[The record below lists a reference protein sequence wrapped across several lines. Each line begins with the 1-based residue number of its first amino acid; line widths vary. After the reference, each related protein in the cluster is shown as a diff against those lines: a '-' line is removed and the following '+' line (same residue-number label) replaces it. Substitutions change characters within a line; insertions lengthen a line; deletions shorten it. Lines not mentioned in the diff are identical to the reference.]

1 MGETAACATI
11 AALLASA
18 HVAASGKVGLRST
31 TVLGVDHSAL
41 TTELRQRITFPD
53 GHADVWPLFYTP
65 DLLRR
70 VVDALAEPLDGAAT
84 KIAGIESR
92 GFLLGAAVAL
102 RLGVGFVA
110 IRKESGLFPGPKLT
124 ADAGG
129 DYRGNTHVLRLQRG
143 SCGAGEAVALVDDWF
158 QTGSQAIAA
167 KSLIVEAGAGYAG
180 ASIIVD
186 QLDEATRQQLAP
198 CHSLISAGLLG

>member
-110 IRKESGLFPGPKLT
+110 IR
-124 ADAGG
+124 
-129 DYRGNTHVLRLQRG
+129 
-143 SCGAGEAVALVDDWF
+143 
-158 QTGSQAIAA
+158 GSQAIAA